1 MIYREASKFPKTT
14 NRQIKWNFK
23 LPKILRSERIPLVGS
38 SRLLIRALRTEDSN
52 WLMLLTTANGING
65 IEQPN
70 LHKILIFPLPTL
82 KNVYMRLE

>member
-23 LPKILRSERIPLVGS
+23 LLKILRSERIPLVGS

-52 WLMLLTTANGING
+52 WLMLRTTANGING

-70 LHKILIFPLPTL
+70 VHKDFPLPTL